1 MFFKTEPSEGTKK
14 KKALR
19 SEKYGNRNDKL
30 NKSVRNKFSGNL
42 PENRAKDKALEN

>member
-1 MFFKTEPSEGTKK
+1 MFFKTEPSEK

-30 NKSVRNKFSGNL
+30 NESVGNKLSGNL